1 MTTPRYFEKELAL
14 LVSDILRLGSLVEEA
29 VFNSIQSF
37 VSQDQVLA
45 KQVIA
50 SDDRIDELT
59 DDIENHCIRLI
70 ATLQPTARDLRVI
83 VTGLKIIL
91 NLERMAD
98 HASDIARAA
107 LNVCKESLLSPSISE
122 SIVRIAQLVQQ
133 MLKDSLDAYARGD
146 VSRARSLSEADDEVD
161 HLYNRIFRTIIED
174 MEKNPA
180 SIRCGVY
187 FLLVALRLER
197 IADRATNIGEDV
209 IYLVTGE
216 WEVLN

>member
-1 MTTPRYFEKELAL
+1 MTTQRFFEKELTAL
-14 LVSDILRLGSLVEEA
+14 VNDILRLGSLVEEA
-29 VFNSIQSF
+29 VFNAIQSF
-37 VSQDQVLA
+37 INQDEALA

-50 SDDRIDELT
+50 NDDRIDALT
-59 DDIENHCIRLI
+59 DEIENHCIRLI

-91 NLERMAD
+91 NLERMGD

-107 LNVCKESLLSPSISE
+107 LNVCEVPRLSPSISE
-122 SIVRIAQLVQQ
+122 AIVRIAQLVQQ

-146 VSRARSLSEADDEVD
+146 VSRARSLSSADDEVD
-161 HLYNRIFRTIIED
+161 HLYNRVFRTIIEN
-174 MEKNPA
+174 MEEDPA
-180 SIRCGVY
+180 NIRCGVY

-216 WEVLN
+216 WETLN